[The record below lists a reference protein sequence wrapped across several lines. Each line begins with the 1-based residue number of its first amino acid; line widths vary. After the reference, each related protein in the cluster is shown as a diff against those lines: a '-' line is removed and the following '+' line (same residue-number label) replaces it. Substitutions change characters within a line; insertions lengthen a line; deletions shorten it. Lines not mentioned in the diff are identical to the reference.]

1 MLSVEKK
8 RRLEDIFYMEE
19 DVPVDL
25 DEEEREYWYELE
37 RQWNQTLSNIYGK
50 IARADKGRR

>member
-1 MLSVEKK
+1 MMLSVERK
-8 RRLEDIFYMEE
+8 RQLEDIFCMGK

-25 DEEEREYWYELE
+25 DEEEREYWNELE

-50 IARADKGRR
+50 IARGG